1 MSKPSDTRPTPDT
14 PVGAASPP
22 RQAAG
27 RAAGED
33 AAATHAPSDQQRAAI
48 PSLRA
53 RDYKSDIKPVWCPGC
68 GHFGVL
74 AALTKTFAYL
84 ELPPERLAVVSGIG
98 CSSRLPAYLAV
109 HGFHGIHG
117 RALAL
122 ATGLK
127 AARPELTVIAAGGDG
142 DGFSIGGNH
151 FLHACRR
158 NQDLTYIVMDNEVYG
173 MTKGQ
178 ASPTTQPDW
187 CRSKLTPQG
196 TGVPRFQPAAI
207 ALAAGASFIARGF
220 AGDPNGLTKL
230 LAAAIEHPGFAFVH
244 VLSPCRTFRPEQQDW
259 KQQVHPCEP
268 GTTHDIAHAAE
279 LIQRDD
285 GMSLG
290 ILFEQRVPAYT
301 AGVRAGADAAAA
313 RAEIEAELCR

>member
-1 MSKPSDTRPTPDT
+1 
-14 PVGAASPP
+14 VGAASPP
-22 RQAAG
+22 RRTGSTPARQPPSA
-27 RAAGED
+27 E
-33 AAATHAPSDQQRAAI
+33 HAPSAQHRAVI

-53 RDYKSDIKPVWCPGC
+53 QTYKSHIKPIWCPGC

-74 AALTKTFAYL
+74 AALTKTLAYL
-84 ELPPERLAVVSGIG
+84 ELPPERIAVVSGIG
-98 CSSRLPAYLAV
+98 CSSRLPAYLSV
-109 HGFHGIHG
+109 HGFHGLHG
-117 RALAL
+117 RALPL
-122 ATGLK
+122 AAGLK

-158 NQDLTYIVMDNEVYG
+158 NQDFTYIVMDNEVYG

-187 CRSKLTPQG
+187 HRSKLTPHG
-196 TGVPRFQPAAI
+196 TGVRRFQPAAI

-220 AGDPNGLTKL
+220 AGDPAGLTRL

-244 VLSPCRTFRPEQQDW
+244 VLSPCRTFRAEHHAW
-259 KQQVHPCEP
+259 KQLVHPCERGP
-268 GTTHDIAHAAE
+268 AEDIARAAE

-285 GMSLG
+285 GMALG
-290 ILFEQRVPAYT
+290 ILFEQQIPVYAPAVTT
-301 AGVRAGADAAAA
+301 AAEQGQSDAAASA
-313 RAEIEAELCR
+313 AALAALEAELCR